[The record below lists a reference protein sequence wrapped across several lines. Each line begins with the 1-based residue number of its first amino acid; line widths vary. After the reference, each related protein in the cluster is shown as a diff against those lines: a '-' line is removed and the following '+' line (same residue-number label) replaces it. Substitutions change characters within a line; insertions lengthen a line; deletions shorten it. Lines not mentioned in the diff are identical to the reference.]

1 MSINRDKILT
11 FPVKETETGERSSQ
25 NEEKSSVFLLAD
37 HPGFAV
43 RLRSQRFAEKGGKQ
57 REHLPLGRRKNREL
71 LDLRERKGQT
81 GGQIPE
87 KSAGKEGPDWTA
99 QQAELPLYGISVDT
113 ANGTGLKA
121 FWTGGYWIDQEG
133 NAWTFDFDFERLI
146 ADTQWHSVREYDH
159 ISVPCCRYVAQN
171 GDSWNTAFLNPAEEP
186 QIQPGISMTVKEQ
199 QADALVAEL
208 RNDGSAQWEYG
219 EHWNLEVSVEG
230 HWYDVP
236 TLPGN
241 WAFHDIAYPLSPG
254 QAIEEIFRLDT
265 MYGDLPPG
273 RYRVVQN
280 GLTAEFTLE

>member
-1 MSINRDKILT
+1 MKKKALFFCLLT
-11 FPVKETETGERSSQ
+11 TLVLLCACGRNDLLKRAGNNVNIYRWDGEKTVNYWTYGS
-25 NEEKSSVFLLAD
+25 
-37 HPGFAV
+37 
-43 RLRSQRFAEKGGKQ
+43 EKGRQVVRSLKKV
-57 REHLPLGRRKNREL
+57 RARK
-71 LDLRERKGQT
+71 
-81 GGQIPE
+81 
-87 KSAGKEGPDWTA
+87 APDWTA

-113 ANGTGLKA
+113 ANGEELEA
-121 FWTGGYWIDQEG
+121 LWTGGYWIDQEG

-199 QADALVAEL
+199 KADAIVVEL
-208 RNDGSAQWEYG
+208 RNDGSAQWKYG
-219 EHWNLEVSVEG
+219 EHWKLEVSVEG

-241 WAFHDIAYPLSPG
+241 WAFPDIAYLLPPG
-254 QAIEEIFRLDT
+254 QAAEEIFRLDT
-265 MYGDLPPG
+265 MYGDLPAG
-273 RYRVVQN
+273 QYRVVFK